1 MVKKRYLKLI
11 ILYLLLTLVLLGLI
25 FKFGLKIAV
34 TLSELLQRNK
44 PPPSASLSENILPSP
59 QFYSLIE
66 ATNSATLIIS
76 GYSQPNG
83 KVDIYLNDLNIKTI
97 EANSEGKFE
106 STLSLSLGINKIYGV
121 TMDSRGQQSP
131 PSRLWT
137 VFFQDAPPPLEIL
150 EPPNDSTVKKVRDIS
165 IKGKVANNSKV
176 TINDH
181 QVVVDNEGNFS
192 YPVRLQ
198 DGENKFAI
206 VCFDSAQNKN
216 ETELVINFQP

>member
-1 MVKKRYLKLI
+1 MVKKKYLKLI
-11 ILYLLLTLVLLGLI
+11 VLYLFLTLLLLGLI

-34 TLSELLQRNK
+34 TISEFLQKNK
-44 PPPSASLSENILPSP
+44 PLPTTSLSENILPSP
-59 QFYSLIE
+59 QFYSLTE
-66 ATNSATLIIS
+66 ATNSATLLIS

-83 KVDIYLNDLNIKTI
+83 KVDIYLNDLNVRTI
-97 EANSEGKFE
+97 DVDSEGKFE

-121 TMDSRGQQSP
+121 TIDSRGQQSP

-137 VFFQDAPPPLEIL
+137 VFFQDTPPLLEVL
-150 EPPNDSTVKKVRDIS
+150 EPANESTIKKVRDIN
-165 IKGKVANNSKV
+165 IKGKVSNNSKV

-192 YPVRLQ
+192 YPTRLQ
-198 DGENKFAI
+198 DGENKFVI
-206 VCFDSAQNKN
+206 VCFDLARNKN